1 MQRRAYI
8 KRTKLSNYKIKQI
21 VRYFLTD
28 LTATQTGKLL
38 NLNRNTVNRF
48 FNLIR
53 DSILN
58 SVQIEDP
65 SFSGEVELDE
75 SYFGPTRVKGKRGRG
90 AGDKVKVFGI
100 LKRQGKVHIQV
111 VENCS
116 RKELMPIIKGK
127 ILQQTTVYTD
137 GWKAYDSLITEG
149 YEHYRIFHSEDEF
162 ARGKNHVNGVES
174 FWGYAKH
181 RLQKFKGFKKENF
194 YKNLKECE
202 WRFNHRHLEIDS
214 QINIILTLIKRRE

>member
-53 DSILN
+53 DSLLT
-58 SVQIEDP
+58 SVQTENA

-75 SYFGPTRVKGKRGRG
+75 SYFGPTRVRGKRGRG

-100 LKRQGKVHIQV
+100 LKRQGKVHIQI

-116 RKELMPIIKGK
+116 RKQLMPIIKGN

-149 YEHYRIFHSEDEF
+149 YEHYRIYHSEDEF

-202 WRFNHRHLEIDS
+202 WRFNHRHEDIDN
-214 QINIILTLIKRRE
+214 QINIILTLIKSRK

>member
-8 KRTKLSNYKIKQI
+8 KRTKLSNYKIRQI
-21 VRYFLTD
+21 VRYFLAD
-28 LTATQTGKLL
+28 LTATTTAKLL
-38 NLNRNTVNRF
+38 NLNRNTVSRI

-53 DSILN
+53 DSLLD
-58 SVQIEDP
+58 SLDATDP
-65 SFSGEVELDE
+65 PFSGEVELDE
-75 SYFGPTRVKGKRGRG
+75 SYFGPTRVRGKRGRG

-116 RKELMPIIKGK
+116 KEQLMPVIKGK
-127 ILQQTTVYTD
+127 VLEETTVYTD

-149 YEHYRIFHSEDEF
+149 YEHYRIFHSENEF

-181 RLQKFKGFKKENF
+181 RLQKFKGFKKR
-194 YKNLKECE
+194 LVA
-202 WRFNHRHLEIDS
+202 
-214 QINIILTLIKRRE
+214 